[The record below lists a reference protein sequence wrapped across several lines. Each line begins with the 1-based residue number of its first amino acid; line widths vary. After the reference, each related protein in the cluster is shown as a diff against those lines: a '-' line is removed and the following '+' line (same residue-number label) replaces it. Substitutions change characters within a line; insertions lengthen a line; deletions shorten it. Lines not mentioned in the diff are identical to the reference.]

1 MNCGQTC
8 IAPDYILCDP
18 SIQSKVVENI
28 KATLQV
34 SVEFLVV
41 WELSPLQPRSEICS
55 CSPGAVPVVK
65 VCRVL
70 WF

>member
-34 SVEFLVV
+34 SMEFLVLR
-41 WELSPLQPRSEICS
+41 ELFPLQPRSEFCG
-55 CSPGAVPVVK
+55 CSPGAVAVVK
-65 VCRVL
+65 VC
-70 WF
+70 